1 MCLELQRRSYIA
13 IKCLSDTTN
22 VVTCNKLPF
31 HKKRNYFKN
40 YLIYSLYHGF
50 LVSSNRTNYITLLC
64 AGDCVQYEEANA
76 LIQCNLSC

>member
-22 VVTCNKLPF
+22 VETCNKLPF

-50 LVSSNRTNYITLLC
+50 LVSTN
-64 AGDCVQYEEANA
+64 
-76 LIQCNLSC
+76 